1 MEGSTKKEDEET
13 KSIDKELQSLSLQ
26 IEESLLKHELL
37 FGGAIRLA
45 IPSKWRDVSDIRPV
59 PDHQEVYQDCTFA
72 GGIIP
77 QSSPGTIEGTGACL
91 IVEILERQDDV
102 KDAEAA
108 KYFFRDT
115 AEANGEIVGEIFNTN
130 VWNAGHSQSNSTR
143 PTDENYNLMP
153 SLSARVK
160 VCTCSG
166 FHSVSPLKNRTSL
179 EEGKAPLIRVDLA
192 VVRLEAVETD
202 LLITMSTPTTTTE
215 RMKII
220 SNATKT
226 ENQQKEISPLFQ
238 LVLKSFDI
246 KDWSLFG

>member
-1 MEGSTKKEDEET
+1 MEGLTKKEDEET
-13 KSIDKELQSLSLQ
+13 KSIDEELQSLSLS
-26 IEESLLKHELL
+26 EESLLKHELL

-45 IPSKWRDVSDIRPV
+45 IPSKWRDVSDIRQV

-77 QSSPGTIEGTGACL
+77 SSSPGTIEGTGGCL

-108 KYFFRDT
+108 KYFFTDL
-115 AEANGEIVGEIFNTN
+115 AEANGETVGEIFNPN
-130 VWNAGHSQSNSTR
+130 VWNAGYSQSNNTR
-143 PTDENYNLMP
+143 PTDEKDNLMP

-179 EEGKAPLIRVDLA
+179 EEGKAPLIRVELA
-192 VVRLEAVETD
+192 VVRLKAVETD
-202 LLITMSTPTTTTE
+202 LLITMSMPTTTETMKTMSNETKKENE
-215 RMKII
+215 R
-220 SNATKT
+220 
-226 ENQQKEISPLFQ
+226 KEFSPLFQ
-238 LVLKSFDI
+238 LVLKSLDI